1 MNGSIILS
9 RTAFLAG
16 AAAFAGCS
24 DGGALRAMTMREVA
38 GGIRKA
44 KSLAQSM
51 SSYQPYS
58 VTPNGYQVMTTPDFS
73 TMVIFDPGGS
83 YVAGGSITGVDT
95 ARAYIYCENNASR
108 YDSLI
113 LSGSAPYNPS
123 LNSSYSVDA
132 VTTVS
137 CAVNGSGQY
146 YSATLSD
153 VTQTN
158 LTAVD
163 ANNSILTDTASF
175 QSQTVHAGLA
185 VSTASGSGGA
195 CGGHVC
201 ANAGPAPSPVPAR
214 GHGIRHTS
222 SVSLTCTLAAAST
235 VGAMANYMSKILKV
249 GLRSGGI
256 VVTLIPEIDLLA
268 LGAAGVTI
276 FVTGVGSFLIC
287 MAQNK
292 AEPK

>member
-1 MNGSIILS
+1 
-9 RTAFLAG
+9 
-16 AAAFAGCS
+16 
-24 DGGALRAMTMREVA
+24 MREAV
-38 GGIRKA
+38 GGLRKV

-58 VTPNGYQVMTTPDFS
+58 VTPNGYRIMTTPDFS
-73 TMVIFDPGGS
+73 TMAIFDPSGT
-83 YVAGGSITGVDT
+83 YVAGGSITGVDAT
-95 ARAYIYCENNASR
+95 NAYIYCENNASR

-113 LSGSAPYNPS
+113 LSGSVPYNPS

-132 VTTVS
+132 ATTIS

-146 YSATLSD
+146 YSATQND
-153 VTQTN
+153 VTRTN
-158 LTAVD
+158 LTSVD
-163 ANNSILTDTASF
+163 ANNSILADTASF
-175 QSQTVHAGLA
+175 QSQTVRTGLA
-185 VSTASGSGGA
+185 LSTASGSGA

-201 ANAGPAPSPVPAR
+201 AYAGPAPSPLPTR

-222 SVSLTCTLAAAST
+222 SLSLTCTLAAASA
-235 VGAMANYMSKILKV
+235 VGAMMNYMSKIVKV

-276 FVTGVGSFLIC
+276 FVTGAGSFLIC

>member
-1 MNGSIILS
+1 M
-9 RTAFLAG
+9 
-16 AAAFAGCS
+16 
-24 DGGALRAMTMREVA
+24 
-38 GGIRKA
+38 
-44 KSLAQSM
+44 
-51 SSYQPYS
+51 
-58 VTPNGYQVMTTPDFS
+58 
-73 TMVIFDPGGS
+73 
-83 YVAGGSITGVDT
+83 
-95 ARAYIYCENNASR
+95 
-108 YDSLI
+108 
-113 LSGSAPYNPS
+113 PYNPS

-137 CAVNGSGQY
+137 CAINGSGQY
-146 YSATLSD
+146 YSTTLSD

-163 ANNSILTDTASF
+163 ASNSILTDTASF
-175 QSQTVHAGLA
+175 QSQTVHTGLA
-185 VSTASGSGGA
+185 VSTASGSGQA

-201 ANAGPAPSPVPAR
+201 AYAGPEPSPVPTR
-214 GHGIRHTS
+214 GHSIRHTS

-287 MAQNK
+287 VAQNK